1 MANPNPNA
9 ARLAKARKRIASIKA
24 VDIDLASSALAGII
38 LECYARLDESTD
50 TNELSKL
57 GTLVVS
63 ACREY
68 RVMVETGELESR
80 LSELEKAHGT
90 TRALRYNKKTMSRNK
105 KRRVAKI
112 PNPNESGKK
121 RNGS

>member
-9 ARLAKARKRIASIKA
+9 ARFAKARKRIASIKA

-57 GTLVVS
+57 GTLVVG

-80 LSELEKAHGT
+80 LSELERAHGT
-90 TRALRYNKKTMSRNK
+90 TRALRYN
-105 KRRVAKI
+105 
-112 PNPNESGKK
+112 
-121 RNGS
+121 